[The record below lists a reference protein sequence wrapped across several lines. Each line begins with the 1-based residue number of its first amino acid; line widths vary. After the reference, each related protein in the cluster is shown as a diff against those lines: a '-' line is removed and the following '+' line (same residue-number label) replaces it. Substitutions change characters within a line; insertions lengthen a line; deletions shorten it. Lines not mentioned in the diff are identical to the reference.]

1 MLEQRCVFLN
11 TKHRRAARD
20 QADTAKIHNFYGSID
35 ATQASSYQCMLNRMF
50 EVLEVH
56 SYFGTIVP
64 HDKSGK
70 IEQILEF
77 AVKEHN
83 LDRTFLLVMLYQFL
97 HITLVRRKAYKLYI
111 ADWVNWVLY
120 RTEETDQYD
129 LGKTIVPHAE
139 LIYKRITYKTENR
152 DTK

>member
-70 IEQILEF
+70 SNKFSSLQSKNIIW
-77 AVKEHN
+77 
-83 LDRTFLLVMLYQFL
+83 
-97 HITLVRRKAYKLYI
+97 I
-111 ADWVNWVLY
+111 VLFY
-120 RTEETDQYD
+120 
-129 LGKTIVPHAE
+129 
-139 LIYKRITYKTENR
+139 
-152 DTK
+152 